1 MILLFEMVPKRSA
14 EMLFTSSSGPK
25 YRKAVMCFTEKTHVI
40 GNLYSGMTYRA
51 IGHEFNVNE
60 STICTK

>member
-1 MILLFEMVPKRSA
+1 MVPKHSA
-14 EMLFTSSSGPK
+14 EMLFTLSSGPK
-25 YRKAVMCFTEKTHVI
+25 FRKAVMCFTEKTRMI

-51 IGHEFNVNE
+51 TGHEFNADE